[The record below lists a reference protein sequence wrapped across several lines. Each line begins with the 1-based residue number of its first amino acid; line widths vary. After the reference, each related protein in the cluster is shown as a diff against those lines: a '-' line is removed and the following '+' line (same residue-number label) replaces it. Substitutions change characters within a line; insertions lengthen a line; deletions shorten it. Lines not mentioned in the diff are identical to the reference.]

1 MPSNRGDLK
10 RNASNGGLRTSPQ
23 GWNDLRWF
31 ADLERGR
38 RSMRKSVM
46 PFVLSLGLVAM
57 WAAPAHA
64 ASTRAE
70 YAVQADPICRS
81 SDNDTNRL
89 SKRFWRANKKFRYHA
104 AGNALAAIGRRLL
117 SANNQLRAIVAP
129 PGDEALIAQWI
140 HLWDQV
146 SENYAVAASDY
157 RLGEYKRVAHE
168 FRASHRLATTARQLV
183 AGFPFQACA

>member
-1 MPSNRGDLK
+1 M
-10 RNASNGGLRTSPQ
+10 
-23 GWNDLRWF
+23 
-31 ADLERGR
+31 R
-38 RSMRKSVM
+38 RAVVM
-46 PFVLSLGLVAM
+46 LVLSTGLVA
-57 WAAPAHA
+57 AGTPLADA

-70 YAVQADPICRS
+70 YALQADPICRS
-81 SDNDTNRL
+81 SDTDTSRL
-89 SKRFWRANKKFRYHA
+89 LKRFWRANKKFRYHA
-104 AGNALAAIGRRLL
+104 AGNALAAIGRREL
-117 SANNQLRAIVAP
+117 SANNQLRAIIPP

-168 FRASHRLATTARQLV
+168 FRASQRLATTARQLV